1 MMTTQPNDLDQELV
15 EDIALRALEKMNPTL
30 NGSPLTEKAKK
41 YFLHEIRS
49 RRWEL
54 GRGRQVTPL
63 TETGA
68 VLSDAHG
75 WPVSFQDAIKSIAA
89 ELFDNVPAKESAPE
103 KMTEQEYVSSMAK
116 AETPEQRIALMKV
129 WQAQQQRK

>member
-1 MMTTQPNDLDQELV
+1 MDDLELIS
-15 EDIALRALEKMNPTL
+15 DLALLELAKLNPTL
-30 NGSPLTEKAKK
+30 SGQPLTEKAKK
-41 YFLHEIRS
+41 YFLSEIRS

-75 WPVSFQDAIKSIAA
+75 WPVPFSDVIAEIA
-89 ELFDNVPAKESAPE
+89 GEMFELPE
-103 KMTEQEYVSSMAK
+103 KKTTIGPMTQDEYISAMRA
-116 AETPEQRIALMKV
+116 ATTPEQQIELMNA
-129 WQAQQQRK
+129 WTEQQKRK

>member
-1 MMTTQPNDLDQELV
+1 MDDLEFISDLALLEL
-15 EDIALRALEKMNPTL
+15 AKLNPTL
-30 NGSPLTEKAKK
+30 SGQPLTEKAKK

-75 WPVSFQDAIKSIAA
+75 WPVPFSDVIAEIA
-89 ELFDNVPAKESAPE
+89 GEMFELPE
-103 KMTEQEYVSSMAK
+103 KKTTIGPMTQDEYISAMRA
-116 AETPEQRIALMKV
+116 ATTPEQQIELMNA
-129 WQAQQQRK
+129 WTEQQKRK

>member
-1 MMTTQPNDLDQELV
+1 MTESEKLNQALIEDLAEREL
-15 EDIALRALEKMNPTL
+15 DKLNPTL
-30 NGSPLTEKAKK
+30 SGQPLTEKAKK
-41 YFLHEIRS
+41 YFLSEIRS

-75 WPVSFQDAIKSIAA
+75 WPVPFSDVIAEIA
-89 ELFDNVPAKESAPE
+89 GEMFELPE
-103 KMTEQEYVSSMAK
+103 KKTTIGPMTQDEYISAMRA
-116 AETPEQRIALMKV
+116 ATTPEQQIELMNA
-129 WQAQQQRK
+129 WTEQQKRK

>member
-15 EDIALRALEKMNPTL
+15 EDIALRALEKLNPTL

-41 YFLHEIRS
+41 YFLSEIRS

-68 VLSDAHG
+68 IVSDAHG
-75 WPVSFQDAIKSIAA
+75 WPVSFQDVIREIAGEMF
-89 ELFDNVPAKESAPE
+89 ELPE
-103 KMTEQEYVSSMAK
+103 KKTTIGPMTQDEYISAMRA
-116 AETPEQRIALMKV
+116 ATTPEQQIELMNA
-129 WQAQQQRK
+129 WTEQQKRK

>member
-1 MMTTQPNDLDQELV
+1 MDDLEFIEDLALMEL
-15 EDIALRALEKMNPTL
+15 DKLNPTL
-30 NGSPLTEKAKK
+30 SGQPLTEKTKK

-68 VLSDAHG
+68 IVSDAHG
-75 WPVSFQDAIKSIAA
+75 WPVPFSDVIAEIA
-89 ELFDNVPAKESAPE
+89 GEMFELPE
-103 KMTEQEYVSSMAK
+103 KKTTIGPMTQDEYISAMRA
-116 AETPEQRIALMKV
+116 ATTP
-129 WQAQQQRK
+129 QQQIELMNAWTGQQRQ

>member
-1 MMTTQPNDLDQELV
+1 MTDTEKLNQALIEDLAERELKK
-15 EDIALRALEKMNPTL
+15 LNPSL
-30 NGSPLTEKAKK
+30 GGSPLTDKAIK
-41 YFLHEIRS
+41 YFLSEIRS

-75 WPVSFQDAIKSIAA
+75 WPVSFQDVIKSIAG
-89 ELFDNVPAKESAPE
+89 ELFDLPEQASTPERMSEEQYISA
-103 KMTEQEYVSSMAK
+103 MQK
-116 AETPEQRIALMKV
+116 AETPEQRIKLMQE
-129 WQAQQQRK
+129 WQRQQYGK

>member
-1 MMTTQPNDLDQELV
+1 MTESEKLNLELV
-15 EDIALRALEKMNPTL
+15 EDLALLELTKLNPTL
-30 NGSPLTEKAKK
+30 SGQPLTEKAKK
-41 YFLHEIRS
+41 YFLSEIRS

-75 WPVSFQDAIKSIAA
+75 WPVSFQDTIKTIAS
-89 ELFDNVPAKESAPE
+89 ELFDLPEQASTPERMSEEQYISA
-103 KMTEQEYVSSMAK
+103 MRAAT
-116 AETPEQRIALMKV
+116 TPEQQIELMNA
-129 WQAQQQRK
+129 WTEQQKRK

>member
-41 YFLHEIRS
+41 YFLSEIRS

-75 WPVSFQDAIKSIAA
+75 WPVSFQDAIKSIAS
-89 ELFDNVPAKESAPE
+89 ELFDLPEQASTPERMSEEQYISA
-103 KMTEQEYVSSMAK
+103 MQK
-116 AETPEQRIALMKV
+116 AETPEQMIALMKA
-129 WQAQQQRK
+129 WTGQQTKK

>member
-1 MMTTQPNDLDQELV
+1 MDDLEFM
-15 EDIALRALEKMNPTL
+15 EDLALMALDKLNPTL
-30 NGSPLTEKAKK
+30 SGQPLTEKAKN

-68 VLSDAHG
+68 PVSDEHG
-75 WPVSFQDAIKSIAA
+75 WPIPFTDVIRDISSEI
-89 ELFDNVPAKESAPE
+89 FDLPEKKSAPGM
-103 KMTEQEYVSSMAK
+103 MTKDDYISAMRA
-116 AETPEQRIALMKV
+116 AATPEQQIEVMNA
-129 WQAQQQRK
+129 WTEQQKRK

>member
-1 MMTTQPNDLDQELV
+1 MDDLEFISDLALLEL
-15 EDIALRALEKMNPTL
+15 AKLNPTL
-30 NGSPLTEKAKK
+30 SGQPLTEKAKK

-68 VLSDAHG
+68 IVSDAHG
-75 WPVSFQDAIKSIAA
+75 WPVSFQDTIKTIAS
-89 ELFDNVPAKESAPE
+89 ELFDLPEQASTPERMSEEQYISA
-103 KMTEQEYVSSMAK
+103 MRAAT
-116 AETPEQRIALMKV
+116 TPEQQIELMNA
-129 WQAQQQRK
+129 WTEQQKRK

>member
-68 VLSDAHG
+68 IVSDAHG
-75 WPVSFQDAIKSIAA
+75 WPVSFQDVIREIAGEMF
-89 ELFDNVPAKESAPE
+89 ELPE
-103 KMTEQEYVSSMAK
+103 KKTTVGVMTQDEYISAMRA
-116 AETPEQRIALMKV
+116 ATTPEQQIELMNA
-129 WQAQQQRK
+129 WTEQQKRK

>member
-1 MMTTQPNDLDQELV
+1 MTDTEKLNQELV
-15 EDIALRALEKMNPTL
+15 EDLALLELTKLNPTL
-30 NGSPLTEKAKK
+30 SGQPLTEKAKK
-41 YFLHEIRS
+41 YFLSEIRS

-89 ELFDNVPAKESAPE
+89 ELFDLPEQASTPERMSEEQYISA
-103 KMTEQEYVSSMAK
+103 MQK
-116 AETPEQRIALMKV
+116 AETPEQMIALMKV
-129 WQAQQQRK
+129 WTAQQTKK

>member
-1 MMTTQPNDLDQELV
+1 MDDLEFIEDLALMEL
-15 EDIALRALEKMNPTL
+15 DKLNPTL
-30 NGSPLTEKAKK
+30 SGQPLTEKTKK

-68 VLSDAHG
+68 IVSDAHG
-75 WPVSFQDAIKSIAA
+75 WPVSFQDVIREIAGEMF
-89 ELFDNVPAKESAPE
+89 ELPE
-103 KMTEQEYVSSMAK
+103 KKTTIGPMTQDEYISAMRA
-116 AETPEQRIALMKV
+116 ATTPEQQIELMNA
-129 WQAQQQRK
+129 WTEQQKRK

>member
-75 WPVSFQDAIKSIAA
+75 WPVPFSDVIAEIA
-89 ELFDNVPAKESAPE
+89 GEMFELPE
-103 KMTEQEYVSSMAK
+103 KKTTIGPMTQDEYISAMRA
-116 AETPEQRIALMKV
+116 ATTPEQQIELMNA
-129 WQAQQQRK
+129 WTEQQKRK

>member
-1 MMTTQPNDLDQELV
+1 MMTTQPNDLDQELI
-15 EDIALRALEKMNPTL
+15 EDIALSELEKMNPTL

-68 VLSDAHG
+68 IVSDAHG
-75 WPVSFQDAIKSIAA
+75 WPVSFQDVIREIAGEMF
-89 ELFDNVPAKESAPE
+89 ELPE
-103 KMTEQEYVSSMAK
+103 KKTTIGPMTQDEYISAMRA
-116 AETPEQRIALMKV
+116 ATTPEQQIELMNA
-129 WQAQQQRK
+129 WTEQQKRK

>member
-1 MMTTQPNDLDQELV
+1 MDDLELIS
-15 EDIALRALEKMNPTL
+15 DLALLELTKLNPTL
-30 NGSPLTEKAKK
+30 SGQPLTEKAKK
-41 YFLHEIRS
+41 YFLSEIRS

-75 WPVSFQDAIKSIAA
+75 WPVSFQDTIKTIAS
-89 ELFDNVPAKESAPE
+89 ELFDLPEQASTPERMSEEQYISA
-103 KMTEQEYVSSMAK
+103 MQK
-116 AETPEQRIALMKV
+116 AETPEQMIALMKV
-129 WQAQQQRK
+129 WQAQQTKK

>member
-1 MMTTQPNDLDQELV
+1 MTDTEKLNQELV
-15 EDIALRALEKMNPTL
+15 EDLALLELTKLNPTL
-30 NGSPLTEKAKK
+30 SGQPLTEKAKK
-41 YFLHEIRS
+41 YFLSEIRS

-89 ELFDNVPAKESAPE
+89 ELFDLPEQASTPE
-103 KMTEQEYVSSMAK
+103 KMTEQEYISAMQK

-129 WQAQQQRK
+129 WTGQQRQ

>member
-68 VLSDAHG
+68 IVSDAHG
-75 WPVSFQDAIKSIAA
+75 WPVSFQDVIREIAGEIF
-89 ELFDNVPAKESAPE
+89 ELPE
-103 KMTEQEYVSSMAK
+103 KKTTVGVMTQDEYISAMRA
-116 AETPEQRIALMKV
+116 ATTPEQQIELMNA
-129 WQAQQQRK
+129 WTEQQKRK

>member
-1 MMTTQPNDLDQELV
+1 MDDLDFIEDLALMEL
-15 EDIALRALEKMNPTL
+15 DKLNPTL
-30 NGSPLTEKAKK
+30 SGQPLTEKTKN

-68 VLSDAHG
+68 IVSDQHG
-75 WPVSFQDAIKSIAA
+75 WPVPFADIIAEIA
-89 ELFDNVPAKESAPE
+89 GEIFELPE
-103 KMTEQEYVSSMAK
+103 KKTTVGVMTQDEYISAMK
-116 AETPEQRIALMKV
+116 AATTPEQQIELMNA
-129 WQAQQQRK
+129 WTGQQKRK

>member
-1 MMTTQPNDLDQELV
+1 MTESEKLNQALIEDLAERELTK
-15 EDIALRALEKMNPTL
+15 LNPTL
-30 NGSPLTEKAKK
+30 SGQPLTEKAKK
-41 YFLHEIRS
+41 YFLSEIRS

-75 WPVSFQDAIKSIAA
+75 WPVSFQDTIKTIAS
-89 ELFDNVPAKESAPE
+89 ELFDLPE
-103 KMTEQEYVSSMAK
+103 QAS
-116 AETPEQRIALMKV
+116 TPERMSEEQYISAMRA
-129 WQAQQQRK
+129 ATTPQQQIELMNAWTGQQRQ

>member
-1 MMTTQPNDLDQELV
+1 MTDTEKLNQELV
-15 EDIALRALEKMNPTL
+15 EDLALSELTKLNPTL
-30 NGSPLTEKAKK
+30 SGQPLTEKAKK
-41 YFLHEIRS
+41 YFLSEIRS

-75 WPVSFQDAIKSIAA
+75 WPVSFQDTIKTIAS
-89 ELFDNVPAKESAPE
+89 ELFDLPEQASTPERMSEEQYISAMRAATTPGQQIE
-103 KMTEQEYVSSMAK
+103 LMNAWTEQQK
-116 AETPEQRIALMKV
+116 
-129 WQAQQQRK
+129 RK

>member
-1 MMTTQPNDLDQELV
+1 MDDLELISDLA
-15 EDIALRALEKMNPTL
+15 ERELAKLNPTL
-30 NGSPLTEKAKK
+30 SGQPLTEKAKK
-41 YFLHEIRS
+41 YFLSEIRS

-75 WPVSFQDAIKSIAA
+75 WPVSFQDTIKTIAS
-89 ELFDNVPAKESAPE
+89 ELFDLPEQASTPERMSEEQYISA
-103 KMTEQEYVSSMAK
+103 MRAAT
-116 AETPEQRIALMKV
+116 TPEQQIELMNA
-129 WQAQQQRK
+129 WTEQQKRK

>member
-15 EDIALRALEKMNPTL
+15 EDIALRTLEKMNPTL

-41 YFLHEIRS
+41 YFLREIRS

-75 WPVSFQDAIKSIAA
+75 WPVSFQDTIKTIAS
-89 ELFDNVPAKESAPE
+89 ELFDLPEQASTPERMSEEQYISA
-103 KMTEQEYVSSMAK
+103 MRAAT
-116 AETPEQRIALMKV
+116 TPEQQIALMNA
-129 WQAQQQRK
+129 WTGQQTKK